1 MENKKELEQITNC
14 ALCANMCKHG
24 CPVYLATGNETV
36 TPQKKARLILYEK
49 KAFIEDEKGFFDV
62 MFQCAMCGAC
72 KLNCLYDNFDLRDFI
87 QKERTEA
94 FKKGILPDE
103 TRKRVETFAKFGNPN
118 GERRLIQKGGGEIGY
133 FISCSTYSDQ
143 QLLKAVERI
152 LAKNGDHVQEFGGGD
167 ICCGAP
173 LYYAGDSEGFKK
185 AAGKMKEKIEQR
197 KLQKVII
204 SCPTCIKMMTEIY
217 PEVGVHLD
225 IEFIHITKFL
235 HTLLKEGKITVNK
248 VNATATFHDPCILAK
263 ELGITTIPRDII
275 KMLGFELKEPIYLGK
290 EAHCCGGVPGGRIG
304 DSKLVSKVN
313 TMRINELKETAAD
326 VYISA
331 CPTCKAVLSDI
342 DMKDIAEVV
351 AEQIIDG

>member
-14 ALCANMCKHG
+14 ALCGNMCKYS

-36 TPQKKARLILYEK
+36 TPQKKARLILYKK

-72 KLNCLYDNFDLRDFI
+72 KVNCLYDNFDLRDFI
-87 QKERTEA
+87 QGERSEA

-103 TRKRVETFAKFGNPN
+103 TRKRVETFTRFGNPD
-118 GERRLIQKGGGEIGY
+118 GERQLIQKGKGEIGY
-133 FISCSTYSDQ
+133 FVSCSTYNDQ
-143 QLLKAVERI
+143 QLLKAVEKI
-152 LAKNGDHVQEFGGGD
+152 LARSGEQVQQFGGAD

-173 LYYAGDSEGFKK
+173 LYYAGDMEGFKK
-185 AAGKMKEKIEQR
+185 AAEKMKGEIEQR
-197 KLQKVII
+197 KLRKVIS

-217 PEVGVHLD
+217 DEIGTHLD
-225 IEFIHITKFL
+225 VEFIHITEFL
-235 HTLLKEGKITVNK
+235 DRLVKEGKIKVNK
-248 VNATATFHDPCILAK
+248 ANATATFHDPCILANDIH
-263 ELGITTIPRDII
+263 ITTIPRDII
-275 KMLGFELKEPIYLGK
+275 KMLGFEIKEPIYFGK
-290 EAHCCGGVPGGRIG
+290 EAHCCGEVPGGRIG
-304 DSKLVSKVN
+304 DSKLVDKVN
-313 TMRINELKETAAD
+313 AMRINELKETTAD

-331 CPTCKAVLSDI
+331 CPTCKAALSDI